1 MLNVFFSTAYF
12 AYLAIAVARNKT
24 LDIVDNKGYNV
35 DNEGYKEG
43 MRDENE

>member
-1 MLNVFFSTAYF
+1 MILVFFSTAYF
-12 AYLAIAVARNKT
+12 AYFTIAAAWNKT

-35 DNEGYKEG
+35 DNKGYKEG